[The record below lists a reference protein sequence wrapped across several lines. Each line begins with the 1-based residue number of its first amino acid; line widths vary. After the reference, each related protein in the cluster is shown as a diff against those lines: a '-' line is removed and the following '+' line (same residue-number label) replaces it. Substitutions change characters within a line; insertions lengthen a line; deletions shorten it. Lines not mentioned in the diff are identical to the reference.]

1 MKKSSQSLA
10 RLPEAES
17 PFSLLSHHSQLQ
29 LYYQDLGVDT
39 AYVNPVQV
47 CPSHLRV
54 ELQNT
59 VQAQVCIVG
68 FARLIA
74 SSSTH
79 PVLVSKKQMATE
91 NRSTMTVCTPC

>member
-1 MKKSSQSLA
+1 MKKSSQTLA
-10 RLPEAES
+10 RLLEAES

-29 LYYQDLGVDT
+29 LYYQNLGVDT
-39 AYVNPVQV
+39 VYVNPVQV
-47 CPSHLRV
+47 CPSHLRI